1 MNGLGTGAHLQQLRA
16 NAREQGIALLWCEQ
30 SARLQRP
37 LKVLPSR
44 KWVSVDRNQEEMR
57 VAYIMKL
64 LEALVVGLL
73 GVEELLLEHHRP
85 FLRCEDL
92 AGRKW

>member
-1 MNGLGTGAHLQQLRA
+1 
-16 NAREQGIALLWCEQ
+16 
-30 SARLQRP
+30 
-37 LKVLPSR
+37 VLPSR

-85 FLRCEDL
+85 FLGCEDL